1 MNTPENQ
8 QPKPTHYITGENG
21 QQGPLEHE
29 DAVTIEETAA
39 DFELEDKVDSESNE
53 ESAQVKEP
61 THAEELPTIN
71 IEQAEAEQEEESS
84 DITEPT
90 EESQPKQPE
99 EDSGTK
105 PKEDDPKVTAEEES
119 SDQEKAD
126 VVEDNTGSNQQVQ
139 EVKSAGKIIDA
150 DSPEQ
155 PASKKKKGVTAVVAG
170 VLLAVGLG
178 GAFAATRGGSNES
191 GPKNPSSTSAE
202 ANPGNSNE
210 QESSQNILAGITV
223 EKTLKE
229 FDNKEYKNVM
239 SLLEAKNFSRNPL
252 DTPAVHL
259 AVQVDPN
266 HAPIADYNVKIFDT
280 LLNGSSDEI
289 KDLLQKLGLGPTEL
303 KKLYDKSIKLGT
315 FNEWGDIQLNTGG
328 GKPWPSTQ
336 GSYTEH
342 LDVLSMSIMY
352 NRVFAVSIANAIEVT
367 GGDIPPAAP
376 RDAETLRKNNELI
389 TGAMG
394 PFENVTVAVD
404 SKGDITVDPSTGN
417 YVIPE
422 KNILESTN
430 DMMVIYIDPDDP
442 DLKLQI
448 SEIMPSLVEKATNPG
463 YLSTTGLPGNL
474 TIYTKYPYEGPTTSM
489 LFIYKKY

>member
-170 VLLAVGLG
+170 ALLAVGLG

-191 GPKNPSSTSAE
+191 ATKNPSSTSAE
-202 ANPGNSNE
+202 ANPGASNE

-223 EKTLKE
+223 DKTLKE

-239 SLLEAKNFSRNPL
+239 SLLEAKNFARNPL
-252 DTPAVHL
+252 DTPAVNL
-259 AVQVDPN
+259 AVQIDPN
-266 HAPIADYNVKIFDT
+266 HEPIADYNVKIFDI
-280 LLNGSSDEI
+280 LLNGSSDEV

-303 KKLYDKSIKLGT
+303 KELYDKSIKLGT
-315 FNEWGDIQLNTGG
+315 YNEWGDIQINTPSK
-328 GKPWPSTQ
+328 KPWPSTQ
-336 GSYTEH
+336 GSYTDT
-342 LDVLSMSIMY
+342 LDILSQSIMY
-352 NRVFAVSIANAIEVT
+352 NRVFAVSIANAVEVT
-367 GGDIPPAAP
+367 GGDIPPAKP
-376 RDAETLRKNNELI
+376 RDAETLKRNNDLI
-389 TGAMG
+389 TGSMG
-394 PFENVTVAVD
+394 PVEDNLVAIDNQGDVTVKPD
-404 SKGDITVDPSTGN
+404 GKLN
-417 YVIPE
+417 IPDE
-422 KNILESTN
+422 NIIKSYDDL
-430 DMMVIYIDPDDP
+430 MIIYIDLDDP
-442 DLKLQI
+442 NLELQI
-448 SEIMPSLVEKATNPG
+448 SETMPSFLEKAKNPA
-463 YLSTTGLPGNL
+463 YVNKTGMPGNL
-474 TIYTKYPYEGPTTSM
+474 TIFTKYPYQGPTTA
-489 LFIYKKY
+489 F